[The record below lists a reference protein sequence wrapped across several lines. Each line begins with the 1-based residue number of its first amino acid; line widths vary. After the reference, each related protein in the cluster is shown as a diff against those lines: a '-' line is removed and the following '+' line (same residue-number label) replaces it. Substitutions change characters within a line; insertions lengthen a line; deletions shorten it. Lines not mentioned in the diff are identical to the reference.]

1 MTDSGSG
8 EAPTGPTASRQ
19 AGSFLSGPPREHI
32 DALGAS
38 LLIGFSA
45 ILGLNQA
52 LVKIVNTGMAPL
64 FQSGAR
70 SACAFIMVL
79 LWAAAVR
86 ARLDFR
92 NGSLPWGL
100 LSGMFFALEF
110 AMLFIALDYT
120 TVSRVSL
127 FFYSMPL
134 FTAIGAHFLIPGE
147 RLHAAKL
154 AGLAIAFAGVAIGLA
169 DDSSAPSEQAWKGDL
184 LAVAGAVFWAAIAL
198 GMRTTPLQKC
208 SSEQIMLYQLA
219 VSAVLLLGA
228 APLFGDSV
236 RALTPAILAIF
247 AFQVLAVASIGYL
260 LWARILAI
268 YPVGNMAS
276 FSLLA
281 PVFGVLAGWLI
292 FADPLTPRFLIAL
305 ALVATGLLLIN
316 RRPRTSKHA
325 RP

>member
-1 MTDSGSG
+1 MGSDSGAG
-8 EAPTGPTASRQ
+8 ASEQSAASKPR
-19 AGSFLSGPPREHI
+19 AFLSGPPREHI

-70 SACAFIMVL
+70 SACAFVVVL
-79 LWAAAVR
+79 IWAVVVR
-86 ARLDFR
+86 AKLDFR
-92 NGSLPWGL
+92 NGSLMWGI
-100 LSGMFFALEF
+100 LSGVFFALEF
-110 AMLFIALDYT
+110 AMVFVALDYT
-120 TVSRVSL
+120 SVARVSL

-169 DDSSAPSEQAWKGDL
+169 DESSAPSQQAWIGDL

-208 SSEQIMLYQLA
+208 SSEQIMLYQLG

-228 APLFGDSV
+228 APLFGDTI
-236 RALTPAILAIF
+236 RDLTPSIVAIF
-247 AFQVLAVASIGYL
+247 AFQVLAVASIGYV

-305 ALVATGLLLIN
+305 ALVGAGLLLIN
-316 RRPRTSKHA
+316 RRRA
-325 RP
+325 VA